1 VLKKYFRNG
10 RNDRVI
16 SYAVSIAVHLLL
28 LILMLAITFD
38 VKTQPLEFVEISFG
52 PGGLGGSSGSPGDQ
66 PLGTPQET
74 IEEQQVQENQVEEKV
89 DVTQT
94 KNTSPDAPAVTK
106 EKETKDATTPKP
118 AQQGQ
123 GNKTTGPGGFDIDF
137 GGMGSRKV
145 LNYTVP
151 AYPPGVN
158 KQIDIRLRFTI
169 MPDGSV
175 GSVIPLIK
183 ADATLENSA
192 IQALRKWR
200 FEPLRNGT
208 ATQTAII
215 VFPYRLK

>member
-1 VLKKYFRNG
+1 
-10 RNDRVI
+10 
-16 SYAVSIAVHLLL
+16 
-28 LILMLAITFD
+28 MLAITFD

-74 IEEQQVQENQVEEKV
+74 IEEQQVQETQVEEKV

-118 AQQGQ
+118 AQKGQ

-169 MPDGSV
+169 LPDGSV

-208 ATQTAII
+208 ATQTAVI